1 MPTEETDQIKSLIK
15 KYTAKIE
22 DKKRLNQKL
31 NNDQVEGI
39 ILALED
45 VVEETYSSVVK
56 KNLWPTY

>member
-45 VVEETYSSVVK
+45 VVEDLRK
-56 KNLWPTY
+56 LI

>member
-1 MPTEETDQIKSLIK
+1 MPTEETDQIKYLIK

-45 VVEETYSSVVK
+45 VVEDLRK
-56 KNLWPTY
+56 LI

>member
-39 ILALED
+39 ILTLED
-45 VVEETYSSVVK
+45 VVEDLRK
-56 KNLWPTY
+56 LI

>member
-1 MPTEETDQIKSLIK
+1 MPTEETDQIKHLIK
-15 KYTAKIE
+15 RYTAKIE

-45 VVEETYSSVVK
+45 VVEDLRK
-56 KNLWPTY
+56 LI

>member
-1 MPTEETDQIKSLIK
+1 MPTEETDQIKYLIK

-39 ILALED
+39 ILTLED
-45 VVEETYSSVVK
+45 VVEDLRK
-56 KNLWPTY
+56 LI

>member
-1 MPTEETDQIKSLIK
+1 MPTEETDQIKYLIK

-31 NNDQVEGI
+31 NNDYIEGI

-45 VVEETYSSVVK
+45 VVEDLK
-56 KNLWPTY
+56 KLI

>member
-31 NNDQVEGI
+31 NNDHIEGI

-45 VVEETYSSVVK
+45 VVEDLRK
-56 KNLWPTY
+56 LI